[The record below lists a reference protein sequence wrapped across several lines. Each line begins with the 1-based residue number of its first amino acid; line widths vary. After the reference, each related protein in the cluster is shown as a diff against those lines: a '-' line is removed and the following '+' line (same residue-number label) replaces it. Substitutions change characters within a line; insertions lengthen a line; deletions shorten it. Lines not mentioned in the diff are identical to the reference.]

1 MHIGTRWLLLLKVLF
16 FFFVQ
21 QLVLTVGYCLPLS
34 DLDEDAK
41 RGSCLA
47 DRSWTAV
54 KSCFRVE
61 VHLPLLSCLSTSMT
75 EL

>member
-1 MHIGTRWLLLLKVLF
+1 MRIGTRWLLLLNVL
-16 FFFVQ
+16 FFVQ
-21 QLVLTVGYCLPLS
+21 QFVLTVGYCLPLS

-41 RGSCLA
+41 RGSYLA